1 MGWVGG
7 GGGEVYWVHEK
18 RLEKEELEEIK
29 ICRQECIIKKRGKS
43 SGDKEGDLEMA
54 NLGE

>member
-1 MGWVGG
+1 M
-7 GGGEVYWVHEK
+7 YWVHDN
-18 RLEKEELEEIK
+18 RLEKGELEEIK
-29 ICRQECIIKKRGKS
+29 ICRQECIMKKRAKS